1 MDGIAI
7 HFLSFQIFC
16 VTVLL
21 FQLVSSLVCLYTGI
35 HEGNSVTIIIS
46 IMLLKF
52 AIFNLSNREMVE
64 QEPGLKSR
72 IDKPFLL
79 AFLRARKFDY
89 DKAMAMVSIKKEKG
103 CLTFTSLFTI
113 NIIFII
119 LNFIILC

>member
-16 VTVLL
+16 VTVHL

-35 HEGNSVTIIIS
+35 HEVNSVTIIIS

-89 DKAMAMVSIKKEKG
+89 DKAMAMVSIKKKG

-113 NIIFII
+113 TIIFII
-119 LNFIILC
+119 LNFIILY